1 MPLTHHAGACA
12 IAGLTLLTT
21 AGLATAGLPAPAPAV
36 TLDLV
41 IEQAADD
48 PRQIMERS
56 ADVLQQIETI
66 TGEMEAGGE
75 AGGLLQFTSAKAQFA
90 AVRDVPPSERL
101 TPMRM
106 RVTGS
111 GLTTRDREN
120 PVEFDVVYNGANA
133 TWLDSKNRALRARDY
148 RTALRQNFTEIEVSS
163 ALIINGIFEARP
175 LRQMIV
181 QRATEPQLLES
192 KTIDGVECFVIKYEF
207 ADGTNINTFYIG
219 KEDYIPR
226 RIERAT
232 RASGGGINFSSDEF
246 FALRNIRL
254 GASVPESRMAMTA
267 PEGWEDE
274 TAAQEPARP
283 VRDPRMDLEDP
294 KTRIPTFTLRNTGG
308 EQVST
313 ANFRGD
319 MTLIYVFG
327 TWLRPST
334 RIAPE
339 IESLRKEY
347 EGKGLRVVGVTFRE
361 PNADAP
367 KKFADENGL
376 GFEILLEGDT
386 LVRGLNIAQ
395 YPAVVLV
402 DGDGFIVSTHVGSSS
417 AERVANDIR
426 AAMAGAEGGE

>member
-12 IAGLTLLTT
+12 IAGLTLFNA
-21 AGLATAGLPAPAPAV
+21 AGLAASGLVAPAPA
-36 TLDLV
+36 DARARV
-41 IEQAADD
+41 IDQVADD

-56 ADVLQQIETI
+56 ADALQQLESI

-75 AGGLLQFTSAKAQFA
+75 AGGLLQFTSAKAQFVA
-90 AVRDVPPSERL
+90 LRDVPPSERL

-106 RVTGS
+106 RLTGS

-120 PVEFDVVYNGANA
+120 PVEFDVVYSGSTAV
-133 TWLDSKNRALRARDY
+133 WLDSKGRALRSRDY
-148 RTALRQNFTEIEVSS
+148 RTALRQSFTEIEVSS

-181 QRATEPQLLES
+181 QRATEPKLLES
-192 KTIDGVECFVIKYEF
+192 QTIDGVECFVIQYEF
-207 ADGTNINTFYIG
+207 ADGSNTNTFYIG
-219 KEDYIPR
+219 KEDYLPR

-232 RASGGGINFSSDEF
+232 RATGGGIDFSSDEF
-246 FALRNIRL
+246 FVMRNLRP
-254 GASVPESRMAMTA
+254 GASVPQTRMAMAA
-267 PEGWEDE
+267 PEGWADE
-274 TAAQEPARP
+274 TTAQEPERP

-294 KTRIPTFTLRNTGG
+294 KTRIPTFTLRSTSG

-361 PNADAP
+361 PNEDAP
-367 KKFADENGL
+367 KKFAEENGL
-376 GFEILLEGDT
+376 GFDILLEGDT
-386 LVRGLNIAQ
+386 LVRGLSIAQ

-417 AERVANDIR
+417 AERVANDIKT
-426 AAMAGAEGGE
+426 AMAGAEGGE